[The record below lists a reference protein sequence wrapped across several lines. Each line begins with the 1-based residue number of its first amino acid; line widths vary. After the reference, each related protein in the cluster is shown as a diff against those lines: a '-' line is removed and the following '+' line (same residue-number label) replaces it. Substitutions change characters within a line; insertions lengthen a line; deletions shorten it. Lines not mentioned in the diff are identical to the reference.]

1 LGVNN
6 LKKKNTI
13 LIVDDDPSIRSTMK
27 VILEDEGYKVDFAA
41 NGKEAI
47 RMTNQRSYNLA
58 LLDIRL
64 PDMEGVKL
72 LKLMKES
79 IPRMRKIMITGF
91 PSIQNAVEAVNKSAD
106 AYLIKPVNL
115 DELLLIVKEQL
126 KAQEEDMMFS
136 EQKVAEYIDNRV
148 KEITDTQI

>member
-1 LGVNN
+1 

>member
-1 LGVNN
+1 MGVNN